1 MRSHTYQFG
10 LLAKYGIIYMMRK
23 IVKGSTIAEHLA
35 NNATNDYQL
44 LSFDFHE

>member
-1 MRSHTYQFG
+1 
-10 LLAKYGIIYMMRK
+10 
-23 IVKGSTIAEHLA
+23 VKGSTIVEHLA

>member
-1 MRSHTYQFG
+1 
-10 LLAKYGIIYMMRK
+10 MMRK